1 MSTASTSKE
10 IFLRLPGSHDRIINH
25 LRLYES
31 FSTCPRSN
39 SKAPRSRRLGYYRQF
54 PGENMRFYLVVGS
67 THMGSAGPGYD
78 QPAIT
83 TVDLCNHSR
92 REQASEK
99 GFIHRCGDTQSSR
112 SRYLGCQD
120 IFFVYINMRLS
131 WLSIDAQA
139 SQSCGDIYS
148 SRPSSQ
154 SR

>member
-1 MSTASTSKE
+1 
-10 IFLRLPGSHDRIINH
+10 
-25 LRLYES
+25 
-31 FSTCPRSN
+31 
-39 SKAPRSRRLGYYRQF
+39 
-54 PGENMRFYLVVGS
+54 MRFYLVVGS

-120 IFFVYINMRLS
+120 IFFCVYKH
-131 WLSIDAQA
+131 A
-139 SQSCGDIYS
+139 SVMAVYQSS
-148 SRPSSQ
+148 TS
-154 SR
+154 